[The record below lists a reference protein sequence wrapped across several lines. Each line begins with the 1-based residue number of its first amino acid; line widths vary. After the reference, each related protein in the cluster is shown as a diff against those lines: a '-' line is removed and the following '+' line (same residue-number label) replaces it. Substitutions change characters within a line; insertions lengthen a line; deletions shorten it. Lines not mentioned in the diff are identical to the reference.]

1 MADDRDLSPLPHLEH
16 VRFTRRPELRR
27 PVLVTAFE
35 GWNDAGDAATTA
47 VRSLAEQWH
56 AEPFATIDPEIFYDF
71 TSTRPTVRLDASG
84 TRQIDWPELEISAA
98 HVSDELDV
106 ITLIGAEPQLRWR
119 TFCEQVSGLARLFD
133 ARLVIT
139 VGALLADVPH
149 TRPTPVYG
157 AAYDADVSAKFGLMP
172 SRYEGPTGI
181 TGVLHSACGGAGLQS
196 ASLWAA
202 VPTYLPGSPSPKAG
216 LALVQRAAR
225 LLEVQAETDTLEI
238 ESAAYEEQINELV
251 DADEETSDYVRHL
264 EQAYDDEDLL
274 ASGDLIDEVERF
286 LRDQG

>member
-1 MADDRDLSPLPHLEH
+1 VAEDRGESPLPNLEH
-16 VRFTRRPELRR
+16 VRFAHRPELRR

-35 GWNDAGDAATTA
+35 GWNDAGDAASTA
-47 VRSLAEQWH
+47 VRSLAEQWR
-56 AEPFATIDPEIFYDF
+56 AERFATIDPEIFYDF
-71 TSTRPTVRLDASG
+71 TSTRPTVRLGDDG
-84 TRQIDWPELEISAA
+84 KRQIEWPEVEVAAA
-98 HVSDELDV
+98 HVTDELDV
-106 ITLIGAEPQLRWR
+106 ITLIGVEPQLRWR
-119 TFCEQVSGLARLFD
+119 TFCDQVSGLARLFD
-133 ARLVIT
+133 TRLVIT

-157 AAYDADVSAKFGLMP
+157 AAYDDDVSTRFGLTP

-181 TGVLHSACGGAGLQS
+181 TGVLHAACAAAGLPS

-216 LALVQRAAR
+216 LALVERAAR
-225 LLEVQAETDTLEI
+225 LLEVEADTGTLET